1 MVLSTPLSQRR
12 HGCFAHGLGQCAD
25 MCHAAV
31 HRRDDGFG
39 CADSSFDSSFD
50 SFADASG
57 ECFADVTENVTGTGN
72 ASYNASCNGSRQN
85 QTYQTSAL
93 PVPMTSDS
101 ASAADGS
108 TAQPSSTQE
117 HGHPGASA
125 ALLRIQRREAMVRRA
140 VARRIVQ
147 QARLR
152 HRTRLQHRRHHTRRG
167 HRGNSIHCLQ
177 SSVGADA
184 ADCIDRIDGTENISS
199 HASCS
204 ADCSVDCTSNFF
216 VNSSVDCTADASA
229 DSSAAVA
236 AIAALAAAMSAA
248 RTGLCIDAGFLV
260 DNTHMAATS
269 PPAQTSVLES
279 ESESELAPTSIDA
292 PATAPNSLQ
301 MQAQAQVPVP
311 VPVPVLS
318 EAERQ

>member
-39 CADSSFDSSFD
+39 CADSFADSSFD

-57 ECFADVTENVTGTGN
+57 ECFADAAGN
-72 ASYNASCNGSRQN
+72 AAGNAPCNASSNGSRQN
-85 QTYQTSAL
+85 LTYQAAAL
-93 PVPMTSDS
+93 PAPMASGS

-108 TAQPSSTQE
+108 TAQPLSTQE
-117 HGHPGASA
+117 HGHPAASA

-152 HRTRLQHRRHHTRRG
+152 HRIRLQHRRHHTRRG
-167 HRGNSIHCLQ
+167 HRGTSIHCLQ
-177 SSVGADA
+177 SSVDADA
-184 ADCIDRIDGTENISS
+184 VDCIDRIDGTENISS

-204 ADCSVDCTSNFF
+204 ADCSVDCTSNFLL
-216 VNSSVDCTADASA
+216 SSSADCTADASA

-248 RTGLCIDAGFLV
+248 RTGL
-260 DNTHMAATS
+260 
-269 PPAQTSVLES
+269 
-279 ESESELAPTSIDA
+279 
-292 PATAPNSLQ
+292 
-301 MQAQAQVPVP
+301 
-311 VPVPVLS
+311 
-318 EAERQ
+318 